1 MILYPS
7 RRGFIVESGVP
18 RTRTCRSRRAAA
30 LPPPAGIRSFTC
42 WSEHETEV
50 AADGRR
56 ACEWATVLWSA
67 APLFFSLIGMQAEAG
82 QSVSAGE
89 ERRKREGNNR
99 REKGPRFESGL
110 RNRTPAGNS
119 WRNLI
124 CRSVNHRPRNVRV
137 RDRSSSG

>member
-7 RRGFIVESGVP
+7 RRGFIVEIGVP

-82 QSVSAGE
+82 QGVHRP
-89 ERRKREGNNR
+89 ERRGGRERATIGAR
-99 REKGPRFESGL
+99 KGRGL
-110 RNRTPAGNS
+110 KAAYETE
-119 WRNLI
+119 
-124 CRSVNHRPRNVRV
+124 HRPVTVGEILSAVPLTIGRAEKCAR
-137 RDRSSSG
+137 